1 MSNQTIYTK
10 LVSAGMSPA
19 GACGMMGN
27 MNAESA
33 MRANNAQD
41 GMTRMSDAEYTAA
54 VDNGSYTNFVKD
66 AVGYGLCQW
75 TYHTRKQE
83 LLNFAKSKGVSIG
96 NEDMQVEFAIKELKR
111 DNASLWKFLC
121 STTDIEEAASR
132 ICKEYERPAVNNI
145 TVRANAAKQFYNQ
158 FSGTTVSKTEAKI
171 ADTVTTAYWPPRVIA
186 VGMKGADIMVLQALL
201 TAHGYAVKVDG
212 DFGSATT
219 KQLKAYQ
226 KAKGLTADGIVG
238 DKSWAKLLSR

>member
-1 MSNQTIYTK
+1 MSNQTIYTR

-19 GACGMMGN
+19 GACGLMGN

-41 GMTRMSDAEYTAA
+41 GMTRMSDTEYTAA

-83 LLNFAKSKGVSIG
+83 LLNFAKSMGVSIG
-96 NEDMQVEFAIKELKR
+96 NEAMQVEFAIKELKR

-121 STTDIEEAASR
+121 STTDIDTAASR

-145 TVRANAAKQFYNQ
+145 NVRANAAKQFYNQ
-158 FSGTTVSKTEAKI
+158 FSKTTVSKTETKKV
-171 ADTVTTAYWPPRVIA
+171 DTPTTPYWPPRVLA
-186 VGMKGADIMVLQALL
+186 AGMKGADVMVLQALL

-212 DFGSATT
+212 IFGSTT
-219 KQLKAYQ
+219 TTQLKAYQ
-226 KAKGLTADGIVG
+226 KAKSLTADGIAG
-238 DKSWAKLLSR
+238 DKTWAKLLSR